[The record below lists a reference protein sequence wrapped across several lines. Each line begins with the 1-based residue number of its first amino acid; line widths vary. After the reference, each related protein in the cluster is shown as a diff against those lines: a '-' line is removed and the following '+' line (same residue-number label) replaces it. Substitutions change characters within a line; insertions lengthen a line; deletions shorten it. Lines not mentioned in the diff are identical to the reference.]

1 MKGTN
6 WQSIIFDFD
15 GVIVE
20 SGDIKT
26 NAFADLYQSYGDSI
40 VKEVVRYHKLN
51 GGLSRYKKF
60 RYFQQYLLK
69 KQPLTQDEEDKL
81 DETFSRLVV
90 EAVTASDSVP
100 GADEFIQIEASR
112 IPLFIAS
119 GSPETE
125 LNTIVTRRGLDP
137 YFTEVRGSPKLKETL
152 IAEILSAH
160 DLTPERV
167 LMIGDALIDYQS
179 AQVNNL
185 AFLGR
190 VRIGDQNPFP
200 EYVKTVPDLKSLL
213 P

>member
-1 MKGTN
+1 MRGDN

-20 SGDIKT
+20 SADIKT
-26 NAFADLYQSYGDSI
+26 SAFADLYQSYGASI

-60 RYFQQYLLK
+60 HYFQQHLLK
-69 KQPLTQDEEDKL
+69 RSPLTQSEEEKL

-90 EAVTASDSVP
+90 NAVINSDSVP
-100 GADEFIQIEASR
+100 GADKFIQIEASR

-119 GSPETE
+119 GTPEAE
-125 LNTIVTRRGLDP
+125 LNKIVAHRGLNA
-137 YFTEVRGSPKLKETL
+137 YFTGVRGSPKSKETI

-160 DLTPERV
+160 DFTPERV
-167 LMIGDALIDYQS
+167 LMIGDAIIDYQS
-179 AQVNNL
+179 AKANNL

-190 VRIGDQNPFP
+190 VRVGDKNPFP
-200 EYVKTVPDLKSLL
+200 KYVKTVPDLQSLL
-213 P
+213 S

>member
-60 RYFQQYLLK
+60 RYFQQYLF
-69 KQPLTQDEEDKL
+69 EEDKL

-90 EAVTASDSVP
+90 EAVIASDSVP

-119 GSPETE
+119 GTPETE

-190 VRIGDQNPFP
+190 VRIGDKNPFP
-200 EYVKTVPDLKSLL
+200 EYVKTVPDLQSLL

>member
-90 EAVTASDSVP
+90 EAVIASDSVP

-119 GSPETE
+119 GTPETE

-190 VRIGDQNPFP
+190 VRIGDKNPFP
-200 EYVKTVPDLKSLL
+200 EYVKTVPDLQSLL

>member
-26 NAFADLYQSYGDSI
+26 NAFADLYQSYGDLI

-51 GGLSRYKKF
+51 GGLSRYEKF

-69 KQPLTQDEEDKL
+69 KPPLTQNEEDKL

-90 EAVTASDSVP
+90 EAVINSDSVP
-100 GADEFIQIEASR
+100 GADELIKIEASR

-119 GSPETE
+119 GTPETE
-125 LNTIVTRRGLDP
+125 LNTIVTRRGLGP
-137 YFTEVRGSPKLKETL
+137 YFTGVRGSPKLKETL

-179 AQVNNL
+179 AKINNL

-190 VRIGDQNPFP
+190 VRIGDKNPFP
-200 EYVKTVPDLKSLL
+200 KKVKTVPDLQSLL
-213 P
+213 S

>member
-1 MKGTN
+1 MRGTN

-26 NAFADLYQSYGDSI
+26 NAFADLYQSYGDPI

-60 RYFQQYLLK
+60 RHFQQCLLK
-69 KQPLTQDEEDKL
+69 KPPLTQNEEDKL

-90 EAVTASDSVP
+90 EAVINSDSVP

-119 GSPETE
+119 GTPETE
-125 LNTIVTRRGLDP
+125 LNTIVTRRGLGP
-137 YFTEVRGSPKLKETL
+137 YFTGVRGSPKLKETL

-179 AQVNNL
+179 AQINNL

-190 VRIGDQNPFP
+190 VRIGDKNPFP
-200 EYVKTVPDLKSLL
+200 EHVKTVPDLQSLL

>member
-1 MKGTN
+1 MRGTN

-26 NAFADLYQSYGDSI
+26 NAFADLYQSYGDPI

-69 KQPLTQDEEDKL
+69 KSPLTQNEEDKL

-90 EAVTASDSVP
+90 EAVINSDSVP
-100 GADEFIQIEASR
+100 GADEFIQVEASR

-119 GSPETE
+119 GTPETE
-125 LNTIVTRRGLDP
+125 LNTIVTRRGLGP
-137 YFTEVRGSPKLKETL
+137 YFTGVRGSPKLKETL

-190 VRIGDQNPFP
+190 VRIGDKNPFP
-200 EYVKTVPDLKSLL
+200 EYVKTVPDLQPLL
-213 P
+213 S

>member
-1 MKGTN
+1 MRGTN

-26 NAFADLYQSYGDSI
+26 NAFADLYQSYGDPI

-60 RYFQQYLLK
+60 RHFQQCLLK
-69 KQPLTQDEEDKL
+69 KPPLTQNEEDKL

-90 EAVTASDSVP
+90 EAVINSDSVP

-119 GSPETE
+119 GTPETE
-125 LNTIVTRRGLDP
+125 LNTIVTRRGLGP
-137 YFTEVRGSPKLKETL
+137 YFTGVRGSPKLKEAL

-160 DLTPERV
+160 GLTPERV

-179 AQVNNL
+179 AQINNL

-190 VRIGDQNPFP
+190 VRIGDKNPFP
-200 EYVKTVPDLKSLL
+200 EHVKTVPDLQSLL